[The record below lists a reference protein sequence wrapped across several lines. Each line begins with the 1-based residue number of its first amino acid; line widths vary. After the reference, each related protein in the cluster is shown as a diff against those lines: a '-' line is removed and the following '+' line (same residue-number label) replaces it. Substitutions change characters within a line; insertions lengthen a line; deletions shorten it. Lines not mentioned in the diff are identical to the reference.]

1 MPFRYSFALLL
12 AAALPAVVLS
22 APAPSISTAVDPT
35 LVAAIASS
43 ARSPDAVA
51 RDVVRHPAEELTFL
65 GLASNQTVVE
75 LWPGGGYWTDILGRY
90 LAPHGHYYVA
100 VATPAG
106 AGGIA
111 SLGKWRARFIGK
123 P

>member
-1 MPFRYSFALLL
+1 MPFRCFFASLL

-90 LAPHGHYYVA
+90 LAPHGHYTIA
-100 VATPAG
+100 LPAPG
-106 AGGIA
+106 NGEEDGQAQR
-111 SLGKWRARFIGK
+111 LRARIT
-123 P
+123 